1 VGEHAKGGRKTLNK
15 LSRFVTVSLCATA
28 LVGVASAATV
38 LNPSFEAPATSA
50 FIYNPVDPTGG
61 WTFSGRSGV
70 ASTTFF
76 TPPPP
81 DGSQAAFLQ
90 QASDQS
96 SPSTISQ
103 LLTGVA
109 LAPALLSF
117 FIADR
122 PDFPADP
129 ITVMFG
135 SQNLGTFT
143 PPSTAFTKVTINF
156 IPTATS
162 GQLTFRSAATTNGD
176 IDTALDMVTFSQPSA
191 VPEPGSALFVLP
203 GLWFLAIVWRSRAK
217 RQEA

>member
-1 VGEHAKGGRKTLNK
+1 M
-15 LSRFVTVSLCATA
+15 VSLCATA
-28 LVGVASAATV
+28 LVGVASASTV
-38 LNPSFEAPATSA
+38 LNPSFEVPTTSA
-50 FIYNPVDPTGG
+50 FTYNPVDPTGG
-61 WTFSGRSGV
+61 WTFLGRSGV

-81 DGSQAAFLQ
+81 DGSQAAFIQ

-103 LLTGVA
+103 VLNGVA

-122 PDFPADP
+122 PDFPPDA

-143 PPSTAFTKVTINF
+143 PSGTAFTKVTINF
-156 IPTATS
+156 IPTAPA
-162 GQLTFRSAATTNGD
+162 GQLTFRSAGPPTTTGD

-203 GLWFLAIVWRSRAK
+203 ALWFLAIVWRSRAN
-217 RQEA
+217 RQET